1 MILELFITFFKIGTF
16 TFGGGYAMIPVVK
29 DLCIDEKKWID
40 EKEFLNMLTVSE
52 STPGPVAINM
62 ATYIGYK
69 KAGLK
74 GAIAASIGVVLTSY
88 IAIFLISLFFENV
101 LKIDIIANAFKGI
114 RIAVSII
121 ILNAVSNLIKKE
133 YENSNN
139 KAFVIIL
146 FMTTFSLMFVS
157 HQLGFRLNAIYV
169 IIASFVFAIIKMV
182 VDKV

>member
-74 GAIAASIGVVLTSY
+74 GAIAATLGVVFTSY
-88 IAIFLISLFFENV
+88 VAIFLISLFFENV
-101 LKIDIIANAFKGI
+101 LKIEIIANAFKGI

-133 YENSNN
+133 YENSNS
-139 KAFVIIL
+139 KLFVMIL
-146 FMTTFSLMFVS
+146 FLVTFSIMCIG
-157 HQLGFRLNAIYV
+157 HQLGFRINAIYV
-169 IIASFVFAIIKMV
+169 ILASFVFAIIKMV

>member
-74 GAIAASIGVVLTSY
+74 GAIAATLGVVFTSY
-88 IAIFLISLFFENV
+88 VAIFLISLFFENV
-101 LKIDIIANAFKGI
+101 LKIEIIANAFKGI

-133 YENSNN
+133 YENSNS
-139 KAFVIIL
+139 KLFVMIL
-146 FMTTFSLMFVS
+146 FLVTFSIMFIG
-157 HQLGFRLNAIYV
+157 HQLGFRINAIYV
-169 IIASFVFAIIKMV
+169 ILASFVFAIIKMV